1 MNLQTANAN
10 YVLKTTVLNDLTAPT
25 GNLSLN
31 NQKITGLQTP
41 TANNDAANKSYVD
54 TLFGSFK
61 TIYCVI
67 GSRPSSTTPVNITTG
82 VIPGSI
88 TGYATGATKS

>member
-31 NQKITGLQTP
+31 NQKITGLADGT
-41 TANNDAANKSYVD
+41 NNFDAIN
-54 TLFGSFK
+54 LG
-61 TIYCVI
+61 
-67 GSRPSSTTPVNITTG
+67 
-82 VIPGSI
+82 
-88 TGYATGATKS
+88 